1 MRDSF
6 AATATNDADVDG
18 AGVGGAVPKRRKVD
32 SEKVTSVKKFFVSKI
47 AENDETNG
55 TPKIEFFEK
64 NESKRNQELDESKVP
79 KIEFFG
85 KENFR
90 GQKNSADSKETSNE
104 VSEETNAGSHEFS
117 CRENST
123 EQEHNDVTGCDDR
136 GVIESRSDAE
146 QVDSANDQ
154 PAVDVP
160 HSTLVKVW
168 DDDAPGFEP
177 VTRKTVSVQFSV
189 DDLRNRCSKKVVE
202 KSDKDVFRRFLAQ
215 ISPNENEVAEQ
226 ELRKEFKKDD
236 FKAMRI
242 FGQVR

>member
-6 AATATNDADVDG
+6 AATATSTNDADVVSG
-18 AGVGGAVPKRRKVD
+18 AMPKRRKVD
-32 SEKVTSVKKFFVSKI
+32 NEKVTSVKKFFVSKI

-64 NESKRNQELDESKVP
+64 NECKRNQELDESKVP

-90 GQKNSADSKETSNE
+90 SQKNSPDSKETNNE

-136 GVIESRSDAE
+136 DVIESRSDAE

-177 VTRKTVSVQFSV
+177 VTRKTVSVHFSV
-189 DDLRNRCSKKVVE
+189 DDLRNRCSKKKVE

-215 ISPNENEVAEQ
+215 ISPTENEDAEQ

-236 FKAMRI
+236 FKAMKI